1 MLTDGIIR
9 ISCNKGAFGEKK
21 KKKKTLN
28 YRLLEQ
34 LPVRISSIERFGM

>member
-21 KKKKTLN
+21 KKKNLN

-34 LPVRISSIERFGM
+34 LPVRISSIERFGMK